1 MQLEQTNQFLLFSM
15 GFPRDHGEFQL
26 RGPRRP
32 RHRVSKAEMAPEVL
46 LPRRELQLLRLG
58 LSRVT
63 GSRSGWKLTEVD
75 GSRAVF
81 FFPLRG

>member
-1 MQLEQTNQFLLFSM
+1 MTSSEDDAIGTNQSVLVVLH

-46 LPRRELQLLRLG
+46 LPRRELQLC
-58 LSRVT
+58 
-63 GSRSGWKLTEVD
+63 GW
-75 GSRAVF
+75 A
-81 FFPLRG
+81 